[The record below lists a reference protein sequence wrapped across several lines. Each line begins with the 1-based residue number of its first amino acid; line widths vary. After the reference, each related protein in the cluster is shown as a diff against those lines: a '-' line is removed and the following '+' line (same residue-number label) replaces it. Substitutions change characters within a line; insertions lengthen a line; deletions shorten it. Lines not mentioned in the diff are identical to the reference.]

1 MGRSAGG
8 AAVGVAE
15 VVEVSGDAEAANMQF
30 SVSLPAVLNA
40 GGSKGLIVFGLQQV
54 ECQPVFRKAS

>member
-15 VVEVSGDAEAANMQF
+15 VVEVSGDADASNMQF
-30 SVSLPAVLNA
+30 SVTLPAVLNA
-40 GGSKGLIVFGLQQV
+40 GGQRTHCIRPTAG
-54 ECQPVFRKAS
+54 

>member
-40 GGSKGLIVFGLQQV
+40 GGSKGLIVFGL
-54 ECQPVFRKAS
+54 